1 MKPNSP
7 YLDNFLNTGEHPEDQ
22 RTYVMFHGT
31 SVEAAELIKKT
42 GFILS
47 RADISMLGAGVYVTR
62 DIQKACKYPP
72 GVSNSKRRVLKVRVD
87 VGKVKIIDQQ
97 DHPMQKTWHTEH
109 GYDTA
114 WVPPGVDMVESN
126 RQENC
131 VYDPKRIKVMEVM
144 KVNKNT
150 M

>member
-1 MKPNSP
+1 MWNK
-7 YLDNFLNTGEHPEDQ
+7 LRDNFLDTGEHPEDQ

-31 SVEAAELIKKT
+31 SIEAAELIKRE
-42 GFILS
+42 GFTPS
-47 RADISMLGAGVYVTR
+47 SADRMLGAGVYVTR

-97 DHPMQKTWHTEH
+97 DHPMQETWHTEH

-114 WVPPGVDMVESN
+114 WVPPVGMVNSN
-126 RQENC
+126 QEEDC
-131 VYDPKRIKVMEVM
+131 VYDPKRITVLAITPTVEGLKG
-144 KVNKNT
+144 T
-150 M
+150 

>member
-1 MKPNSP
+1 M
-7 YLDNFLNTGEHPEDQ
+7 DNFLDTGEHPEDQ

-31 SVEAAELIKKT
+31 SVEAA
-42 GFILS
+42 
-47 RADISMLGAGVYVTR
+47 DMLGAGVYVTR
-62 DIQKACKYPP
+62 DIQKACKYPL

-131 VYDPKRIKVMEVM
+131 VYDPKRIKVMEYIYLSHVLTLYSP
-144 KVNKNT
+144 NIFHE
-150 M
+150 